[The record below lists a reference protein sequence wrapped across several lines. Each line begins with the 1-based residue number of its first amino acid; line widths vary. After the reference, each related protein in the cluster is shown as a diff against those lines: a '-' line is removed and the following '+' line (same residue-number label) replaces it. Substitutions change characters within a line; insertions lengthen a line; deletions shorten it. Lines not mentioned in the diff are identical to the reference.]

1 MFEKWLSANR
11 LVLRVFDMARITVE
25 DCLNK
30 EHNRFALVQLASQ
43 RAKQLLA
50 GAKAK
55 INDARDNRSVVV
67 ALREIAD
74 GQVRFMTDEE
84 SRIAKEMAERE
95 RQEAHEREQEA
106 VANQD
111 VKAREALDELFKSS
125 PEVSEDDESD
135 GSDDDEDVVD
145 EDNDIDDDKD
155 E

>member
-1 MFEKWLSANR
+1 
-11 LVLRVFDMARITVE
+11 MARITVE

-55 INDARDNRSVVV
+55 ISDARDNRSVVV
-67 ALREIAD
+67 ALREIAS

-84 SRIAKEMAERE
+84 ARVAREMVEQERLVARE
-95 RQEAHEREQEA
+95 KEQEA
-106 VANQD
+106 VSNQD

-125 PEVSEDDESD
+125 PEI
-135 GSDDDEDVVD
+135 SDDDEDDSD
-145 EDNDIDDDKD
+145 EEEDGKVEASADDDDKD
-155 E
+155 A